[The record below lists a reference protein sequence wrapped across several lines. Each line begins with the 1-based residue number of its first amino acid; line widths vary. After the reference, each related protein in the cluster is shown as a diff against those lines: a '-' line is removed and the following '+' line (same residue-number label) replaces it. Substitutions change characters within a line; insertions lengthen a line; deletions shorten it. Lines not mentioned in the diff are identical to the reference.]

1 MQNVNNPKNENTIK
15 CQTNHIQR
23 RKSGMISQKTRQ
35 RVENG
40 GAGGQVGCGAP
51 ATSVSIDNWAFPML
65 RMMRMGMN
73 MMIINS
79 S

>member
-1 MQNVNNPKNENTIK
+1 
-15 CQTNHIQR
+15 
-23 RKSGMISQKTRQ
+23 MISQKTRQ

-73 MMIINS
+73 IPRGGVYWFENYS
-79 S
+79 

>member
-1 MQNVNNPKNENTIK
+1 
-15 CQTNHIQR
+15 
-23 RKSGMISQKTRQ
+23 MISQKTRQ